1 MGGKWIVARV
11 DVHSSLGLSLKKSYS
26 VVSVPGFVMFESNG
40 QVIDKSYSLPD
51 YVRLISI
58 ESDSSQ

>member
-51 YVRLISI
+51 YDRLISI
-58 ESDSSQ
+58 EGDSSQ

>member
-1 MGGKWIVARV
+1 MGSKWIVARV

-40 QVIDKSYSLPD
+40 QVIDKCYSLPD
-51 YVRLISI
+51 YDRLISI
-58 ESDSSQ
+58 EGDASQ